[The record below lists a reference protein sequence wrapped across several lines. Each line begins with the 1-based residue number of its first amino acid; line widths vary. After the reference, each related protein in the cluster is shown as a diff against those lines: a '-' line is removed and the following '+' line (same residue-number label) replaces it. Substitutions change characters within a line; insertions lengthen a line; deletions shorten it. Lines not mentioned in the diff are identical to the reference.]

1 MKLVSFCGLK
11 QTFLIALGVGSVV
24 DISHTAGNKILEVF
38 YMFNDKE
45 LSCRDCG
52 REFTFS
58 ASEQEFY
65 AEKGFTNEPG
75 RCPECR
81 AAKKAQTRN
90 QGGGSYGARPQ
101 REMFPATC
109 SACGKETTVPFQP
122 TGEKPVYCR
131 DCYQPQPRR
140 NNW

>member
-1 MKLVSFCGLK
+1 M
-11 QTFLIALGVGSVV
+11 
-24 DISHTAGNKILEVF
+24 
-38 YMFNDKE
+38 YNDKTLTCKE
-45 LSCRDCG
+45 CG

-81 AAKKAQTRN
+81 AARKAQSRN
-90 QGGGSYGARPQ
+90 SGGYSRPQ
-101 REMFPATC
+101 REMFPAVC

-122 TGEKPVYCR
+122 TGDKPVYCR
-131 DCYQPQPRR
+131 DCYQPRSR